1 MKNTNH
7 LIITLVIVSI
17 IAAIIFEISKYNN
30 RETITTKVVGK
41 ERIVESISDNG
52 IISYYLVFTEAGT
65 FKLEDD
71 IVYGN
76 FRSSD
81 WYGDIKSDEVY
92 EFEVIGWRIGYISEY
107 PNIVNYKQLNI
118 QKAKLLK

>member
-1 MKNTNH
+1 MKNTNR
-7 LIITLVIVSI
+7 LIITLVSVSI

-30 RETITTKVVGK
+30 REIVTTKVVGK
-41 ERIVESISDNG
+41 ERITDFNSNNVT
-52 IISYYLVFTEAGT
+52 ISYYLVFTEAGT

-118 QKAKLLK
+118 QKAELSK

>member
-1 MKNTNH
+1 MKNTNR

-30 RETITTKVVGK
+30 RETITTRVVGK

-81 WYGDIKSDEVY
+81 WYGDIKSDKVY

-118 QKAKLLK
+118 QKVELSK

>member
-1 MKNTNH
+1 MKNTNR

-30 RETITTKVVGK
+30 RETVTTKVVGK
-41 ERIVESISDNG
+41 ERIVESNSDNS

>member
-1 MKNTNH
+1 MKNTNR
-7 LIITLVIVSI
+7 LIITLVSVSI

-30 RETITTKVVGK
+30 REIVTTKVVGK
-41 ERIVESISDNG
+41 ERITDFNSNNG
-52 IISYYLVFTEAGT
+52 TISYYLVFTEAGT

-81 WYGDIKSDEVY
+81 WYGDIKSDKVY

-118 QKAKLLK
+118 QKAELSK